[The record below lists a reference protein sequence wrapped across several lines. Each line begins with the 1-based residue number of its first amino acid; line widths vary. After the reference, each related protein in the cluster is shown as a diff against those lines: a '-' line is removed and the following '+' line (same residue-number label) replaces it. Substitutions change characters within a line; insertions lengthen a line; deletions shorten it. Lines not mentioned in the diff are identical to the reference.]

1 MKHKI
6 TLYQYENC
14 PFCMMVRDKLEA
26 LGLEYNAIEVPRDI
40 DDPVRRDLF
49 DKSGVRTVPVI
60 DIDGEWTGE
69 SDAIIEKLESIN
81 K

>member
-26 LGLEYNAIEVPRDI
+26 LGLKYDTIEVPRDI
-40 DDPVRRDLF
+40 DAPVRRDLF

-60 DIDGEWTGE
+60 DIDEEWTGD
-69 SDAIIEKLESIN
+69 SDAIIEKLESLN

>member
-26 LGLEYNAIEVPRDI
+26 LGLKYDAIEVPRDI
-40 DDPVRRDLF
+40 DAPVRRDLF
-49 DKSGVRTVPVI
+49 DESGVRTVPVI
-60 DIDGEWTGE
+60 DIDGEWTGD
-69 SDAIIEKLESIN
+69 SDAIIQKLEALN
-81 K
+81 

>member
-14 PFCMMVRDKLEA
+14 QFCMMVRDKLEA
-26 LGLEYNAIEVPRDI
+26 LGLKYDTIEVPRDI
-40 DDPVRRDLF
+40 DAPVRRDLF

-60 DIDGEWTGE
+60 DIDGEWTGD
-69 SDAIIEKLESIN
+69 SDAIIEKLESLN